1 MEKICRLL
9 GVRPEDMKVIFYRS
23 PTPRYSSLVIFY
35 MARTPRYSSLFI
47 SRGSTRPGGR
57 FLIFYEYK
65 APNTS

>member
-35 MARTPRYSSLFI
+35 MARTPRYSSLVI
-47 SRGSTRPGGR
+47 SRRSTPPR
-57 FLIFYEYK
+57 
-65 APNTS
+65 